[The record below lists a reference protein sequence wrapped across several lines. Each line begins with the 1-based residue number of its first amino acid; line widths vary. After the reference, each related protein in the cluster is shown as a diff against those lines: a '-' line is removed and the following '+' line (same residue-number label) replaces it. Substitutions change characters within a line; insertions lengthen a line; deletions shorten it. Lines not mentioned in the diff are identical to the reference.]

1 VARPWR
7 RWPCSGYFGRERERP
22 MGASGW
28 PGHGSSISATNL
40 RKEGPGG
47 SAYHEGRPWRRRW
60 LLCVDGEPLQST
72 RAPPEGWGR
81 FLGAEAEVEAKAIG
95 SWMGAH
101 GGFCRWSRRLLATPA
116 SVPMRRLFSPR
127 WLFCCSVRW
136 LQSSLSRLLAVQPH
150 PPPTSPRLQR
160 PRPGTGWRRRCGWR
174 TRTAPVQRRS
184 KQAACGACRAGGRSR
199 PGMLPAVRAPS
210 NGSVFTIDVAQSRA
224 RE

>member
-1 VARPWR
+1 MAATVA
-7 RWPCSGYFGRERERP
+7 S
-22 MGASGW
+22 
-28 PGHGSSISATNL
+28 L
-40 RKEGPGG
+40 
-47 SAYHEGRPWRRRW
+47 RRRRA
-60 LLCVDGEPLQST
+60 VVQST

-81 FLGAEAEVEAKAIG
+81 FPGAEAEVEAKAIG

-127 WLFCCSVRW
+127 WLFRCSVRW

-150 PPPTSPRLQR
+150 PPPTSPGLQR

-184 KQAACGACRAGGRSR
+184 KQAACGACRAGGPSR
-199 PGMLPAVRAPS
+199 PGSFLPFVPHPTAL
-210 NGSVFTIDVAQSRA
+210 FLL
-224 RE
+224 